1 MNEKYMEIAY
11 LEAKKAYKKM
21 EVPVGAVI
29 VKDNKV
35 ISKAHNL
42 TETKNDCTKHA
53 EIIAIKKASKKLKN
67 WRLIDCDLYVT
78 LEPCTMCAGAISL
91 ARIKNLYFGA
101 TDAKGG
107 AVISGVKFFEAPT
120 CHHRPQ
126 VSGGILEEEC
136 AALLKNFF
144 RQKRNKKD
152 L

>member
-78 LEPCTMCAGAISL
+78 LEPCEMCKGAISL
-91 ARIKNLYFGA
+91 SRIKNVYF
-101 TDAKGG
+101 
-107 AVISGVKFFEAPT
+107 SVKKEEKKTKDT
-120 CHHRPQ
+120 CNYIFK
-126 VSGGILEEEC
+126 SDNNKCLE
-136 AALLKNFF
+136 LLKSFF
-144 RQKRNKKD
+144 NK
-152 L
+152 LRR

>member
-42 TETKNDCTKHA
+42 METKNDCTKHA

-78 LEPCTMCAGAISL
+78 LEPCEMCKGAISL
-91 ARIKNLYFGA
+91 SRIKNVYFSVKKE
-101 TDAKGG
+101 DKKAKD
-107 AVISGVKFFEAPT
+107 T
-120 CHHRPQ
+120 CNY
-126 VSGGILEEEC
+126 IFKNDNNKCLE
-136 AALLKNFF
+136 LLKSFF
-144 RQKRNKKD
+144 NK
-152 L
+152 LRR

>member
-42 TETKNDCTKHA
+42 METKNDCTKHA

-78 LEPCTMCAGAISL
+78 LEPCEMCKGAISL
-91 ARIKNLYFGA
+91 SRIKNVYF
-101 TDAKGG
+101 
-107 AVISGVKFFEAPT
+107 SVKKEDKKTKDT
-120 CHHRPQ
+120 CNYIFK
-126 VSGGILEEEC
+126 SDNNKCLE
-136 AALLKNFF
+136 LLKSFF
-144 RQKRNKKD
+144 SKLRH
-152 L
+152 

>member
-42 TETKNDCTKHA
+42 METKNDCTKHA

-78 LEPCTMCAGAISL
+78 LEPCEMCKGAISL
-91 ARIKNLYFGA
+91 SRIKNVYF
-101 TDAKGG
+101 
-107 AVISGVKFFEAPT
+107 SVKKEDKKTKDT
-120 CHHRPQ
+120 CNYIFK
-126 VSGGILEEEC
+126 SDNNKCLE
-136 AALLKNFF
+136 LLKSFF
-144 RQKRNKKD
+144 NK
-152 L
+152 LRH

>member
-11 LEAKKAYKKM
+11 LEANKAYKKM

-42 TETKNDCTKHA
+42 METKNDCTKHA

-78 LEPCTMCAGAISL
+78 LEPCEMCKGAISL
-91 ARIKNLYFGA
+91 SRIKNVYF
-101 TDAKGG
+101 
-107 AVISGVKFFEAPT
+107 SVKKEDKKTKDT
-120 CHHRPQ
+120 CNYIFK
-126 VSGGILEEEC
+126 SDNNKCLE
-136 AALLKNFF
+136 LLKSFF
-144 RQKRNKKD
+144 NK
-152 L
+152 LRH

>member
-42 TETKNDCTKHA
+42 TEKKNDCTKHA

-78 LEPCTMCAGAISL
+78 LEPCEMCKGAISL
-91 ARIKNLYFGA
+91 SRIKNVYF
-101 TDAKGG
+101 
-107 AVISGVKFFEAPT
+107 SVKKEDKKTKDT
-120 CHHRPQ
+120 CNYIFK
-126 VSGGILEEEC
+126 SDNNKCLE
-136 AALLKNFF
+136 LLKSFF
-144 RQKRNKKD
+144 SKLRH
-152 L
+152 

>member
-78 LEPCTMCAGAISL
+78 LEPCEMCKGAISL
-91 ARIKNLYFGA
+91 SRIKNVYF
-101 TDAKGG
+101 
-107 AVISGVKFFEAPT
+107 SVKKEDKKTKDT
-120 CHHRPQ
+120 CNYIFK
-126 VSGGILEEEC
+126 SDNNKCLE
-136 AALLKNFF
+136 LLKSFF
-144 RQKRNKKD
+144 SKLRH
-152 L
+152 

>member
-42 TETKNDCTKHA
+42 METKNDCTKHA

-78 LEPCTMCAGAISL
+78 LEPCEMCKGAISL
-91 ARIKNLYFGA
+91 SRIKNVYF
-101 TDAKGG
+101 
-107 AVISGVKFFEAPT
+107 SVKKEDKKTKDT
-120 CHHRPQ
+120 CNYIFK
-126 VSGGILEEEC
+126 SDNNKCLE
-136 AALLKNFF
+136 LLKSFF
-144 RQKRNKKD
+144 SKLRR
-152 L
+152 

>member
-53 EIIAIKKASKKLKN
+53 EIIAIKKAAKKLKN

-78 LEPCTMCAGAISL
+78 LEPCEMCKGAISL
-91 ARIKNLYFGA
+91 SRIKNVYF
-101 TDAKGG
+101 
-107 AVISGVKFFEAPT
+107 SVKKEDKKTKDT
-120 CHHRPQ
+120 CNYIFK
-126 VSGGILEEEC
+126 SDNNKCLE
-136 AALLKNFF
+136 LLKSFF
-144 RQKRNKKD
+144 NK
-152 L
+152 LRR

>member
-42 TETKNDCTKHA
+42 METKNDCTKHA

-78 LEPCTMCAGAISL
+78 LEPCEMCKGAISL
-91 ARIKNLYFGA
+91 SRIKNVYFSVKKE
-101 TDAKGG
+101 DKKAKD
-107 AVISGVKFFEAPT
+107 T
-120 CHHRPQ
+120 CNYIFK
-126 VSGGILEEEC
+126 SDNNKCLE
-136 AALLKNFF
+136 LLKSFF
-144 RQKRNKKD
+144 NK
-152 L
+152 LRR

>member
-78 LEPCTMCAGAISL
+78 LEPCEMCKGAISL
-91 ARIKNLYFGA
+91 SRIKNVYF
-101 TDAKGG
+101 
-107 AVISGVKFFEAPT
+107 SVKKEDKKTKDT
-120 CHHRPQ
+120 CNY
-126 VSGGILEEEC
+126 IFKNDNNKCLE
-136 AALLKNFF
+136 LLKSFF
-144 RQKRNKKD
+144 NK
-152 L
+152 LRR

>member
-53 EIIAIKKASKKLKN
+53 EIIAIQKASKKLKN

-78 LEPCTMCAGAISL
+78 LEPCEMCKGAISL
-91 ARIKNLYFGA
+91 SRIKNVYF
-101 TDAKGG
+101 
-107 AVISGVKFFEAPT
+107 SVKKEEKKTKDT
-120 CHHRPQ
+120 CNYIFK
-126 VSGGILEEEC
+126 SDNNKCLE
-136 AALLKNFF
+136 LLKSFF
-144 RQKRNKKD
+144 NK
-152 L
+152 LRR

>member
-78 LEPCTMCAGAISL
+78 LEPCEMCKGAINLS
-91 ARIKNLYFGA
+91 RIKNVYF
-101 TDAKGG
+101 
-107 AVISGVKFFEAPT
+107 SVKKEDKKTKDT
-120 CHHRPQ
+120 CNYIFK
-126 VSGGILEEEC
+126 SDNNKCLE
-136 AALLKNFF
+136 LLKSFF
-144 RQKRNKKD
+144 SKLRH
-152 L
+152 

>member
-67 WRLIDCDLYVT
+67 WRLINCDLYVT
-78 LEPCTMCAGAISL
+78 LEPCEMCKGAISL
-91 ARIKNLYFGA
+91 SRIKNVYF
-101 TDAKGG
+101 
-107 AVISGVKFFEAPT
+107 SVKKEDKKTKDT
-120 CHHRPQ
+120 CNYIFK
-126 VSGGILEEEC
+126 SDNNKCLE
-136 AALLKNFF
+136 LLKSFF
-144 RQKRNKKD
+144 NK
-152 L
+152 LRR

>member
-42 TETKNDCTKHA
+42 METKNDCTKHA

-78 LEPCTMCAGAISL
+78 LEPCEMCKGAINLS
-91 ARIKNLYFGA
+91 RIKNVYF
-101 TDAKGG
+101 
-107 AVISGVKFFEAPT
+107 SVKKEDKKTKDT
-120 CHHRPQ
+120 CNYIFK
-126 VSGGILEEEC
+126 SDNNKCLE
-136 AALLKNFF
+136 LLKSFF
-144 RQKRNKKD
+144 NK
-152 L
+152 LRH

>member
-42 TETKNDCTKHA
+42 AETKNDCTKHA

-78 LEPCTMCAGAISL
+78 LEPCEMCKGAISL
-91 ARIKNLYFGA
+91 SRIKNVYF
-101 TDAKGG
+101 
-107 AVISGVKFFEAPT
+107 SVKKEDKKTKDT
-120 CHHRPQ
+120 CNYIFK
-126 VSGGILEEEC
+126 SDNNKCLE
-136 AALLKNFF
+136 LLKSFF
-144 RQKRNKKD
+144 NK
-152 L
+152 LRR

>member
-42 TETKNDCTKHA
+42 TEKKNDCTKHA

-78 LEPCTMCAGAISL
+78 LEPCEMCKGAISL
-91 ARIKNLYFGA
+91 SRIKNVYF
-101 TDAKGG
+101 
-107 AVISGVKFFEAPT
+107 SVKKEDKKTKDT
-120 CHHRPQ
+120 CNYIFK
-126 VSGGILEEEC
+126 SDNNKCLE
-136 AALLKNFF
+136 LLKSFF
-144 RQKRNKKD
+144 NK
-152 L
+152 LRR

>member
-1 MNEKYMEIAY
+1 MNEKYIEIAY

-78 LEPCTMCAGAISL
+78 LEPCEMCKGAISL
-91 ARIKNLYFGA
+91 SRIKNVYF
-101 TDAKGG
+101 
-107 AVISGVKFFEAPT
+107 SVKKEDKKTKDT
-120 CHHRPQ
+120 CNYIFK
-126 VSGGILEEEC
+126 SDNNKCLE
-136 AALLKNFF
+136 LLKSFF
-144 RQKRNKKD
+144 SKLRH
-152 L
+152 

>member
-42 TETKNDCTKHA
+42 METKNDCTKHA

-78 LEPCTMCAGAISL
+78 LEPCEMCKGAISL
-91 ARIKNLYFGA
+91 SRIKNVYFSVKKEDKK
-101 TDAKGG
+101 TKG
-107 AVISGVKFFEAPT
+107 T
-120 CHHRPQ
+120 CNYIFK
-126 VSGGILEEEC
+126 SDNNKCLE
-136 AALLKNFF
+136 LLKSFF
-144 RQKRNKKD
+144 NK
-152 L
+152 LRH

>member
-1 MNEKYMEIAY
+1 
-11 LEAKKAYKKM
+11 M

-78 LEPCTMCAGAISL
+78 LEPCEMCKGAISL
-91 ARIKNLYFGA
+91 SRIKNVYF
-101 TDAKGG
+101 
-107 AVISGVKFFEAPT
+107 SVKKEDKKTKDT
-120 CHHRPQ
+120 CNYIFK
-126 VSGGILEEEC
+126 SDNNKCLE
-136 AALLKNFF
+136 LLKSFF
-144 RQKRNKKD
+144 SKLRH
-152 L
+152 

>member
-78 LEPCTMCAGAISL
+78 LEPCEMCKGAISL
-91 ARIKNLYFGA
+91 SRIKNVYF
-101 TDAKGG
+101 
-107 AVISGVKFFEAPT
+107 SVKKEDKKTKDT
-120 CHHRPQ
+120 CNYIFK
-126 VSGGILEEEC
+126 SDNNKCLE
-136 AALLKNFF
+136 LLKSFF
-144 RQKRNKKD
+144 NK
-152 L
+152 LRH

>member
-78 LEPCTMCAGAISL
+78 LEPCEMCKGAISL
-91 ARIKNLYFGA
+91 SRIKNVYFSVKKE
-101 TDAKGG
+101 DKKAKD
-107 AVISGVKFFEAPT
+107 T
-120 CHHRPQ
+120 CNYIFK
-126 VSGGILEEEC
+126 SDNNKCLE
-136 AALLKNFF
+136 LLKSFF
-144 RQKRNKKD
+144 SKLRH
-152 L
+152 

>member
-78 LEPCTMCAGAISL
+78 LEPCEMCKGAISL
-91 ARIKNLYFGA
+91 SRIKNVYF
-101 TDAKGG
+101 
-107 AVISGVKFFEAPT
+107 SVKKEDKKTKDT
-120 CHHRPQ
+120 CNYIFK
-126 VSGGILEEEC
+126 SDNNKCLE
-136 AALLKNFF
+136 LLKSFF
-144 RQKRNKKD
+144 NK
-152 L
+152 LRR